1 MGAGQR
7 AAGRQAHSSSTCG
20 EGESVTW
27 RVPRAA
33 CEGGGSRTRWW
44 WMNEGGDAGDDGAGG
59 GGDGGGGSGSRQNTG
74 VRITGILERG
84 EPTVGVTCRDDRCR
98 HDFVREK
105 FEMISSHRKALT
117 IR

>member
-33 CEGGGSRTRWW
+33 CEGGGSRSRWW

-59 GGDGGGGSGSRQNTG
+59 GGDGGGGSGSR
-74 VRITGILERG
+74 
-84 EPTVGVTCRDDRCR
+84 
-98 HDFVREK
+98 
-105 FEMISSHRKALT
+105 
-117 IR
+117 

>member
-7 AAGRQAHSSSTCG
+7 AAGRQAHSSSTCE

-33 CEGGGSRTRWW
+33 CKGGGSRSRWW

-59 GGDGGGGSGSRQNTG
+59 GAGGGGSDGDSGGGGGGGGSVGRDRTQ
-74 VRITGILERG
+74 ESPKSSRG
-84 EPTVGVTCRDDRCR
+84 ESRLS
-98 HDFVREK
+98 E
-105 FEMISSHRKALT
+105 
-117 IR
+117 